1 MRIPPLMFVL
11 TAVMALVSMPVMAD
25 VYFSLADFEKV
36 SAPRFSMISAGGS
49 TFAKLSLSPDFKL
62 GPVDLGID
70 TNLYIPLTAG
80 GYYPA
85 EFNSLVLRRIGYDH
99 NRIAGFEYGRLQNV
113 TYGQGLLM
121 SNYDSGAGGQTN
133 AFSNEKAGV
142 KGYVRLD
149 DVTVKAMYT
158 ASNVKAARITY
169 DTPLEMMGVPI
180 VAGATYVTDEDGLNK
195 KIDSNRVT
203 RASQSGYAF
212 DLAYPLGGDFMTV
225 YSEYAKL
232 ENYSDGFS
240 AGLRGDLLGM
250 FGYKAEF
257 RTFGVNFVPEYFNR
271 TYEATSFDAT
281 RDMPGKK
288 LTGFLI
294 GAYGNVMGDYVRL
307 GAEYEMYEDRNL
319 LTAAL
324 GWQRLWDTAGVVN
337 YKVPFQNGG
346 QAIVSSE
353 IAYYTNGP
361 VDYVINWKQV
371 AIDKNTKTESYAVGL
386 RFNLHKMFPS
396 FPF

>member
-1 MRIPPLMFVL
+1 MRIAPLTSILAAAFMSL
-11 TAVMALVSMPVMAD
+11 SLPLMAD
-25 VYFSLADFEKV
+25 VQFSLADFEKV
-36 SAPRFSMISAGGS
+36 SAPRFSIISTNGA
-49 TFAKLSLSPDFKL
+49 TFGKLSLSPDFKL

-70 TNLYIPLTAG
+70 SNLYIPMTSG
-80 GYYPA
+80 GYYPV
-85 EFNSLVLRRIGYDH
+85 EFNSFVLRRVAYDH
-99 NRIAGFEYGRLQNV
+99 NNMAGIEYGRLQNV
-113 TYGQGLLM
+113 TYGYGLLM
-121 SNYDSGAGGQTN
+121 NNYDSGAGGTTSE
-133 AFSNEKAGV
+133 FSNEKAGA
-142 KGYVRLD
+142 KGYVRLY
-149 DVTVKAMYT
+149 DVTLKAMYT

-169 DTPLEMMGVPI
+169 DTPVSMMGVP
-180 VAGATYVTDEDGLNK
+180 VVLGATYVTDSDGLDK
-195 KIDSNRVT
+195 EFEDKQVY
-203 RASQSGYAF
+203 RASQSGHAF
-212 DLAYPLGGDFMTV
+212 DVAYPLGGDFLTL

-232 ENYSDGFS
+232 ENYSEGAS
-240 AGLRGDLLGM
+240 AGVRGDLLGM

-257 RTFGVNFVPEYFNR
+257 RSFGSNFVPEYFNR
-271 TYEATSFDAT
+271 AYEATSFDAT
-281 RDMPGKK
+281 TDMPGKT

-337 YKVPFQNGG
+337 YKVPFQTGG
-346 QAIVSSE
+346 QAILSSD

-371 AIDKNTKTESYAVGL
+371 AIDKDTKTESYSVGL
-386 RFNLHKMFPS
+386 RFNLDKMFPK